1 LNREEKLVQIGEIV
15 STHGIQGKLRVRYHN
30 ENKRGFLSYRRLLL
44 KHPLGRLEPV
54 EVTEAGIHR
63 KFIIVQLK
71 GLSSRDQAERL
82 VGGSLFVER
91 SSLPELGE
99 GEYYWTDLIGMDVT
113 NTKKEL
119 IGQIVHIMA
128 TGANDVL
135 VIATGEKEVLVPA
148 TEEVIKEV
156 DLVSGRVVI
165 RLLEG
170 LI

>member
-1 LNREEKLVQIGEIV
+1 MNREETVVRIGEIV
-15 STHGIQGKLRVRYHN
+15 NTHGIHGKLRVRYHN
-30 ENKRGFLSYRRLLL
+30 EDKKGFLSYKSLLVRN
-44 KHPLGRLEPV
+44 PLGRLEPF
-54 EVTEAGIHR
+54 EVTEARIHR
-63 KFIIVQLK
+63 RFIIVQVK
-71 GLSSRDQAERL
+71 GLSTLDQAERL

-91 SSLPELGE
+91 TSLPELEE

-113 NTKKEL
+113 TTEREL
-119 IGQIVHIMA
+119 VGQIARIIS

-135 VIATGEKEVLVPA
+135 VIATGGKELLIPA

-156 DLVSGRVVI
+156 DLVSGRMVI

>member
-30 ENKRGFLSYRRLLL
+30 EDKRGFLSYKRLLL
-44 KHPLGRLEPV
+44 KHPLGCLEPL
-54 EVTEAGIHR
+54 EVTEARIHR
-63 KFIIVQLK
+63 RFIIVQVK
-71 GLSSRDQAERL
+71 GLSTLDQAERL

-91 SSLPELGE
+91 TSLPELEE

-113 NTKKEL
+113 TIEREL
-119 IGQIVHIMA
+119 VGQIARIIS

-135 VIATGEKEVLVPA
+135 VIATGGKELLIPA

-156 DLVSGRVVI
+156 DLVSGRMVI